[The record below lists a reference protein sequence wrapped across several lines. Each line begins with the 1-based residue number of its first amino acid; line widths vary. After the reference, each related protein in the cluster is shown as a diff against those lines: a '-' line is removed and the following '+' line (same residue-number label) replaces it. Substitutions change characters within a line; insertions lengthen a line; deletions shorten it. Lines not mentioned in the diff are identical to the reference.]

1 MLTPEYLWSAADV
14 VVNTYDEMNNWAIRD
29 MAERIMAAELYGD
42 KLPGT
47 ARYRAWMMNQSGMH
61 YEEMSKKLAEIT
73 KKAEPDIMKLFIE
86 AGLTS
91 VANDYAPFGMEPYDI
106 TKDKVATQILESV
119 YKKTKGELHNYTR
132 TTLDQSNKLF
142 VDVLDKAFYEVS
154 TGMRSYN
161 EVIQEAIE
169 TVSKEG
175 CTVKYPSG
183 HVDKQ
188 EVAVRRGLMTG
199 VNQAAAELCLHN
211 CEVLGTDYVIV
222 DAHEGARYSETDKI
236 ANHLGWQGGVY
247 KIHGVGT
254 YSNEKKDII
263 SKIIKFLH
271 KIGIHVK
278 NDTIP
283 NLEEETGYPSN
294 PLGLCGYN
302 CRHCISPFLP
312 QYEKAEYKNI
322 KVDQEKSKREYDLKQ
337 KQRAKERSI
346 RDTRRELIGLDAAIE
361 NCKDEETKF
370 NLQMNYDKTAKKL
383 ERQTDAYN
391 QFCDENN
398 LTRDY
403 NRMQT
408 ARFDRDQAYKATRG
422 AKRYTN
428 SSKLP
433 TSKGNVSNKKRTYTQ
448 LQNAT
453 QKLYED
459 IPKYSERKSVWSGKV
474 IVDNEKCDSINANGA
489 KEWNCDILLR
499 DTVDD
504 GHILHELLHSSSI
517 SLYTADD
524 YIKYC
529 KMEEGAVELY
539 TQEICKLKQIT
550 HENAYD
556 EYVSILRNV
565 NKKMQ
570 FASSDYEFARMLYNL
585 EPSKRFAWFRDNALK
600 WMNTN
605 QVGISDV
612 NDVLQY
618 IDRLEDIL

>member
-29 MAERIMAAELYGD
+29 MAERIMTAELYGD

-47 ARYRAWMMNQSGMH
+47 ARYRAWMLNQSGMH

-142 VDVLDKAFYEVS
+142 IDVLDKAFYEIAY
-154 TGMRSYN
+154 GMRSYN

-188 EVAVRRGLMTG
+188 EVAVRRAVMTG
-199 VNQAAAELCLHN
+199 VSQASSQITLHN
-211 CEVLGTDYVIV
+211 CEVLDTDYVIIT
-222 DAHEGARYSETDKI
+222 AHPGARYSETDKI
-236 ANHLGWQGGVY
+236 ANHIGWQGGVY
-247 KIHGVGT
+247 KLHGV
-254 YSNEKKDII
+254 SSEKSEDVD
-263 SKIIKFLH
+263 KIIKYNRQR
-271 KIGIHVK
+271 GIQFKGDV
-278 NDTIP
+278 IP
-283 NLEEETGYPSN
+283 NLEEETGFPNN

-302 CRHCISPFLP
+302 CRHNIRAF
-312 QYEKAEYKNI
+312 QIEYMDPYSVNPEI
-322 KVDQEKSKREYDLKQ
+322 DEEKSNREYDLMQ
-337 KQRAKERSI
+337 KQRARERSI

-398 LTRDY
+398 LTIDY

-408 ARFDRDQAYKATRG
+408 ARFDRNQAYKATRG
-422 AKRYTN
+422 AKRYSNSIEKSTNNDIMKRKKKAENAIEPMPKKQLRKIVKGFAKQGGKIQMDAYTDEYLKSKKAEAITYNMNTILLHTN
-428 SSKLP
+428 SGRAAVFEELIH
-433 TSKGNVSNKKRTYTQ
+433 
-448 LQNAT
+448 AT
-453 QKLYED
+453 QYRQGKNDGSYVSRVLCEIEAQKKLLKYQNEYKLTKQEVKQTKLALDSYEKELKLYREAGGQHD
-459 IPKYSERKSVWSGKV
+459 QNR
-474 IVDNEKCDSINANGA
+474 
-489 KEWNCDILLR
+489 
-499 DTVDD
+499 
-504 GHILHELLHSSSI
+504 
-517 SLYTADD
+517 
-524 YIKYC
+524 
-529 KMEEGAVELY
+529 EE
-539 TQEICKLKQIT
+539 
-550 HENAYD
+550 
-556 EYVSILRNV
+556 
-565 NKKMQ
+565 
-570 FASSDYEFARMLYNL
+570 
-585 EPSKRFAWFRDNALK
+585 
-600 WMNTN
+600 
-605 QVGISDV
+605 
-612 NDVLQY
+612 
-618 IDRLEDIL
+618 

>member
-29 MAERIMAAELYGD
+29 MTERIMTAELYGD

-61 YEEMSKKLAEIT
+61 YEEMSKKLSEIT

-91 VANDYAPFGMEPYDI
+91 IANDYAPFNMEPYDI

-142 VDVLDKAFYEVS
+142 IDVLDKAFYEIAY
-154 TGMRSYN
+154 GMRSYN

-188 EVAVRRGLMTG
+188 EVAVRRAVMTG
-199 VNQAAAELCLHN
+199 VSQASSQITLHN
-211 CEVLGTDYVIV
+211 CEVLDTDYVIIT
-222 DAHEGARYSETDKI
+222 AHPGARYSATDKI
-236 ANHLGWQGGVY
+236 ANHIGWQGGVY
-247 KIHGVGT
+247 KLHGV
-254 YSNEKKDII
+254 SSEKSENVD
-263 SKIIKFLH
+263 KIIKYNQQR
-271 KIGIHVK
+271 GIQFQGDV
-278 NDTIP
+278 IP
-283 NLEEETGYPSN
+283 NLEEETGFPNN

-302 CRHCISPFLP
+302 CRHNIRAF
-312 QYEKAEYKNI
+312 QIEYMDPYSVNPEI
-322 KVDQEKSKREYDLKQ
+322 DEEKSNREYDLMQ
-337 KQRAKERSI
+337 KQRARERSI

-408 ARFDRDQAYKATRG
+408 ARFDRNQAYKATRG
-422 AKRYTN
+422 AKRYSNSIEKSTNNDIMKRKKKAENAIEPMPKKQLRKIVKGFAKQGGKIQMDAYTDEYLKSKKAEAITYNMNTILLHTN
-428 SSKLP
+428 SGRAAVFEELIH
-433 TSKGNVSNKKRTYTQ
+433 
-448 LQNAT
+448 AT
-453 QKLYED
+453 QY
-459 IPKYSERKSVWSGKV
+459 RQGK
-474 IVDNEKCDSINANGA
+474 N
-489 KEWNCDILLR
+489 
-499 DTVDD
+499 D
-504 GHILHELLHSSSI
+504 GS
-517 SLYTADD
+517 
-524 YIKYC
+524 
-529 KMEEGAVELY
+529 
-539 TQEICKLKQIT
+539 
-550 HENAYD
+550 
-556 EYVSILRNV
+556 YVSRVLCEIEAQKKLLKYQNEYKLTKQEVKQTKLALDSYEKELR
-565 NKKMQ
+565 
-570 FASSDYEFARMLYNL
+570 LYREAGGQHDQNR
-585 EPSKRFAWFRDNALK
+585 E
-600 WMNTN
+600 
-605 QVGISDV
+605 
-612 NDVLQY
+612 
-618 IDRLEDIL
+618 E

>member
-29 MAERIMAAELYGD
+29 MAERIMTAELYGD

-61 YEEMSKKLAEIT
+61 YEEMSKKLSEIT

-188 EVAVRRGLMTG
+188 EVAVRRAVMTG
-199 VNQAAAELCLHN
+199 VSQASSQITLHN
-211 CEVLGTDYVIV
+211 CEVLDTDYVIIT
-222 DAHEGARYSETDKI
+222 AHSGARYSETDKI
-236 ANHLGWQGGVY
+236 ANHIGWQGGVY
-247 KIHGVGT
+247 KLHGV
-254 YSNEKKDII
+254 SSEKSEDVD
-263 SKIIKFLH
+263 KIIKYNRQR
-271 KIGIHVK
+271 GIQFQGDV
-278 NDTIP
+278 IP
-283 NLEEETGYPSN
+283 NLEEETGFPNN

-302 CRHCISPFLP
+302 CRHNIRAF
-312 QYEKAEYKNI
+312 QIEYMDPYSVNPEI
-322 KVDQEKSKREYDLKQ
+322 DEEKSNREYDLMQ

-408 ARFDRDQAYKATRG
+408 ARFDREQAYKATRG
-422 AKRYTN
+422 AKRYSNSIEKSTNNDIMKRKKKAENAIEPMPKKQLRKIVKGFARQGGKIQMDAYTDEYLKSKKAEAITYNMNTILLHTN
-428 SSKLP
+428 SGRAAVFEELIH
-433 TSKGNVSNKKRTYTQ
+433 
-448 LQNAT
+448 AT
-453 QKLYED
+453 QY
-459 IPKYSERKSVWSGKV
+459 RQGK
-474 IVDNEKCDSINANGA
+474 N
-489 KEWNCDILLR
+489 
-499 DTVDD
+499 D
-504 GHILHELLHSSSI
+504 GS
-517 SLYTADD
+517 
-524 YIKYC
+524 
-529 KMEEGAVELY
+529 
-539 TQEICKLKQIT
+539 
-550 HENAYD
+550 
-556 EYVSILRNV
+556 YVSRVLCEIEAQKKLLKYQNEYKLTKQEVKQTKLALDSYEKELR
-565 NKKMQ
+565 
-570 FASSDYEFARMLYNL
+570 LYREAGGQHDQNR
-585 EPSKRFAWFRDNALK
+585 E
-600 WMNTN
+600 
-605 QVGISDV
+605 
-612 NDVLQY
+612 
-618 IDRLEDIL
+618 E

>member
-142 VDVLDKAFYEVS
+142 IDVLDKAFYEIS

-188 EVAVRRGLMTG
+188 EVAVRRAVMTG
-199 VNQAAAELCLHN
+199 VSQASSQITLHN
-211 CEVLGTDYVIV
+211 CEVLDTDYVIIT
-222 DAHEGARYSETDKI
+222 AHSGARYSETDKI
-236 ANHLGWQGGVY
+236 ANHIGWQGGVY
-247 KIHGVGT
+247 KLHGV
-254 YSNEKKDII
+254 SSEKSEDAD
-263 SKIIKFLH
+263 KIIKYNRQR
-271 KIGIHVK
+271 GIQFQGDV
-278 NDTIP
+278 IP
-283 NLEEETGYPSN
+283 NLEEETGFPNN

-302 CRHCISPFLP
+302 CRHNIRAF
-312 QYEKAEYKNI
+312 QIEYMDPYSVNPEI
-322 KVDQEKSKREYDLKQ
+322 DEEKSNREYDLMQ
-337 KQRAKERSI
+337 KQRARERSI
-346 RDTRRELIGLDAAIE
+346 RDTRRELIGLDAAIGK
-361 NCKDEETKF
+361 CKDEETKF

-408 ARFDRDQAYKATRG
+408 AKFDREQAYKATRG
-422 AKRYTN
+422 AKRYSNSIEKSTN
-428 SSKLP
+428 NDIMKRKKKAENAIEPMPKKQLRKIVKGFAKQGGKIQMDAYTDEYLKSK
-433 TSKGNVSNKKRTYTQ
+433 KAEAITYNMNTI
-448 LQNAT
+448 LLHTNPGRAAVFEELIHAT
-453 QKLYED
+453 QYRQGKNDGSYVSRVLCEIEAQKKLLKYQNEYKLTKQEVKQTKLALDSYEKELKLYREAGGQHD
-459 IPKYSERKSVWSGKV
+459 
-474 IVDNEKCDSINANGA
+474 
-489 KEWNCDILLR
+489 
-499 DTVDD
+499 
-504 GHILHELLHSSSI
+504 
-517 SLYTADD
+517 
-524 YIKYC
+524 
-529 KMEEGAVELY
+529 
-539 TQEICKLKQIT
+539 
-550 HENAYD
+550 
-556 EYVSILRNV
+556 
-565 NKKMQ
+565 
-570 FASSDYEFARMLYNL
+570 
-585 EPSKRFAWFRDNALK
+585 
-600 WMNTN
+600 
-605 QVGISDV
+605 
-612 NDVLQY
+612 
-618 IDRLEDIL
+618 

>member
-47 ARYRAWMMNQSGMH
+47 ARYRAWMLNQSGMH

-91 VANDYAPFGMEPYDI
+91 IANDYAPFGMEPYDI

-132 TTLDQSNKLF
+132 TTLNQSNKLF
-142 VDVLDKAFYEVS
+142 INVLDKAFYEIS

-188 EVAVRRGLMTG
+188 EVAVRRAVMTG
-199 VNQAAAELCLHN
+199 VSQASSQITLHN
-211 CEVLGTDYVIV
+211 CEVLDTDYVIIT
-222 DAHEGARYSETDKI
+222 AHSGARYSETDKI
-236 ANHLGWQGGVY
+236 ANHIGWQGGVY
-247 KIHGVGT
+247 KLHGV
-254 YSNEKKDII
+254 SSEKSENVD
-263 SKIIKFLH
+263 KIIKYNQQR
-271 KIGIHVK
+271 GIQFQGDV
-278 NDTIP
+278 IP
-283 NLEEETGYPSN
+283 NLEEETGFPNN

-302 CRHCISPFLP
+302 CRHNIRAF
-312 QYEKAEYKNI
+312 QIEYMDPYSVNPEI
-322 KVDQEKSKREYDLKQ
+322 DEEKSNREYDLMQ
-337 KQRAKERSI
+337 KQRARERSI

-408 ARFDRDQAYKATRG
+408 ARFDRNQAYKATRG
-422 AKRYTN
+422 AKRYSNSIEKSTNNDIMKRKKKAENAIEPMPKKQLRKIVKGFAKQGGKIQMDAYTDEYLKSKKAEAITYNMNTILLHTN
-428 SSKLP
+428 SGRAAVFEELIH
-433 TSKGNVSNKKRTYTQ
+433 
-448 LQNAT
+448 AT
-453 QKLYED
+453 QYRQGKNDGSYVSRVLCEIEAQKKLLKYQNEYKLTKQEVKQTKLALDSYEKELKLYREAGGQHD
-459 IPKYSERKSVWSGKV
+459 QNR
-474 IVDNEKCDSINANGA
+474 
-489 KEWNCDILLR
+489 
-499 DTVDD
+499 
-504 GHILHELLHSSSI
+504 
-517 SLYTADD
+517 
-524 YIKYC
+524 
-529 KMEEGAVELY
+529 EE
-539 TQEICKLKQIT
+539 
-550 HENAYD
+550 
-556 EYVSILRNV
+556 
-565 NKKMQ
+565 
-570 FASSDYEFARMLYNL
+570 
-585 EPSKRFAWFRDNALK
+585 
-600 WMNTN
+600 
-605 QVGISDV
+605 
-612 NDVLQY
+612 
-618 IDRLEDIL
+618 

>member
-29 MAERIMAAELYGD
+29 MAERIMTAELYGD

-91 VANDYAPFGMEPYDI
+91 IANDYAPFGMEPYDI

-142 VDVLDKAFYEVS
+142 IDVLDKAFYEIAY
-154 TGMRSYN
+154 GMRSYN

-188 EVAVRRGLMTG
+188 EVAVRRAVMTG
-199 VNQAAAELCLHN
+199 VSQASSQITLHN
-211 CEVLGTDYVIV
+211 CEVLDTDYVIIT
-222 DAHEGARYSETDKI
+222 AHSGARYSETDKI
-236 ANHLGWQGGVY
+236 ANHIGWQGGVY
-247 KIHGVGT
+247 KLHGV
-254 YSNEKKDII
+254 SSEKSEDVD
-263 SKIIKFLH
+263 KIIKYNRQR
-271 KIGIHVK
+271 GIQFQGDV
-278 NDTIP
+278 IP
-283 NLEEETGYPSN
+283 NLEEETGFPNN

-302 CRHCISPFLP
+302 CRHNIRAF
-312 QYEKAEYKNI
+312 QIEYMDPYSVNPEI
-322 KVDQEKSKREYDLKQ
+322 DEEKSNREYDLMQ
-337 KQRAKERSI
+337 KQRARERSI

-408 ARFDRDQAYKATRG
+408 ARFDRNQAYKATRG
-422 AKRYTN
+422 AKRYSNSIEKSTNNDIMKRKKKAENAIEPMPKKQLRKIVKGFAKQGGKIQMDAYTDEYLKSKKAEAITYNMNTILLHTN
-428 SSKLP
+428 SGRAAVFEELIH
-433 TSKGNVSNKKRTYTQ
+433 
-448 LQNAT
+448 AT
-453 QKLYED
+453 QYRQGKNDGSYVSRVLCEIEAQKKLLKYQNEYKLTKQEVKQTKLALDSYEKELKLYREAGGQHD
-459 IPKYSERKSVWSGKV
+459 
-474 IVDNEKCDSINANGA
+474 
-489 KEWNCDILLR
+489 
-499 DTVDD
+499 
-504 GHILHELLHSSSI
+504 
-517 SLYTADD
+517 
-524 YIKYC
+524 
-529 KMEEGAVELY
+529 
-539 TQEICKLKQIT
+539 
-550 HENAYD
+550 
-556 EYVSILRNV
+556 
-565 NKKMQ
+565 
-570 FASSDYEFARMLYNL
+570 
-585 EPSKRFAWFRDNALK
+585 
-600 WMNTN
+600 
-605 QVGISDV
+605 
-612 NDVLQY
+612 
-618 IDRLEDIL
+618 

>member
-1 MLTPEYLWSAADV
+1 MQLGGKDKVMLTPEYLWSAADV

-29 MAERIMAAELYGD
+29 MAERIMTAELYGD

-47 ARYRAWMMNQSGMH
+47 ARYRAWMLNQSGMH

-142 VDVLDKAFYEVS
+142 VDVLDKAFYEIAY
-154 TGMRSYN
+154 GMRSYN

-188 EVAVRRGLMTG
+188 EVAVRRAVMTG
-199 VNQAAAELCLHN
+199 VSQASSQITLHN
-211 CEVLGTDYVIV
+211 CEVLDTDYVIIT
-222 DAHEGARYSETDKI
+222 AHSGARYSATDKI
-236 ANHLGWQGGVY
+236 ANHIGWQGGVY
-247 KIHGVGT
+247 KLHGV
-254 YSNEKKDII
+254 SSEKSEDVD
-263 SKIIKFLH
+263 KIIKYNQQR
-271 KIGIHVK
+271 GIQFKGDV
-278 NDTIP
+278 IP
-283 NLEEETGYPSN
+283 NLEEETGFPNN

-302 CRHCISPFLP
+302 CRHNIRAF
-312 QYEKAEYKNI
+312 QIEYMDPYSVNPEI
-322 KVDQEKSKREYDLKQ
+322 DEEKSNREYDLMQ

-408 ARFDRDQAYKATRG
+408 ARFDRNQAYKATRG
-422 AKRYTN
+422 AKRYSNSIEKSTNNDIMKRKKKAENAIEPMPKKQLRKIVKGFAKQGGKIQMDAYTDEYLKSKKAEAITYNMNTILLHTN
-428 SSKLP
+428 SGRAAVFEELIH
-433 TSKGNVSNKKRTYTQ
+433 
-448 LQNAT
+448 AT
-453 QKLYED
+453 QYRQGKNDGSYVSRVLCEIEAQKKLLKYQNEYKLTKQEVKQTKLALDSYEKELKLYREAGGQHD
-459 IPKYSERKSVWSGKV
+459 QNR
-474 IVDNEKCDSINANGA
+474 
-489 KEWNCDILLR
+489 
-499 DTVDD
+499 
-504 GHILHELLHSSSI
+504 
-517 SLYTADD
+517 
-524 YIKYC
+524 
-529 KMEEGAVELY
+529 EE
-539 TQEICKLKQIT
+539 
-550 HENAYD
+550 
-556 EYVSILRNV
+556 
-565 NKKMQ
+565 
-570 FASSDYEFARMLYNL
+570 
-585 EPSKRFAWFRDNALK
+585 
-600 WMNTN
+600 
-605 QVGISDV
+605 
-612 NDVLQY
+612 
-618 IDRLEDIL
+618 

>member
-142 VDVLDKAFYEVS
+142 IDVLDKAFYEIS

-188 EVAVRRGLMTG
+188 EVAVRRAVMTG
-199 VNQAAAELCLHN
+199 VSQASSQITLHN
-211 CEVLGTDYVIV
+211 CEVLDTDYVIIT
-222 DAHEGARYSETDKI
+222 AHSGARHSATDKI
-236 ANHLGWQGGVY
+236 ANHIGWQGGVY
-247 KIHGVGT
+247 KLHGV
-254 YSNEKKDII
+254 SSEKSEDVD
-263 SKIIKFLH
+263 KIIKYNRQR
-271 KIGIHVK
+271 GIQFQGDV
-278 NDTIP
+278 IP
-283 NLEEETGYPSN
+283 NLEEETGFPNN

-302 CRHCISPFLP
+302 CRHNIRAF
-312 QYEKAEYKNI
+312 QIEYMNPYSVNPEI
-322 KVDQEKSKREYDLKQ
+322 DEEKSNREYDLMQ

-422 AKRYTN
+422 AKRYDAVDVQEHKVQHLKGDNRNIVNTRVVN
-428 SSKLP
+428 SKSYTEKFE
-433 TSKGNVSNKKRTYTQ
+433 GVGSNKKVDNIIKNRTLDILNERNGTNLESVSYMDIRTGKEIVYNNTSNKEYGVKLTDKEKNLLNQ
-448 LQNAT
+448 YKGSLISIHNHPESTRPSISDLLTMQV
-453 QKLYED
+453 QKIEK
-459 IPKYSERKSVWSGKV
+459 IIVAGHNGKV
-474 IVDNEKCDSINANGA
+474 YIISNMSSDIDLYDMYTEEQIFFRKCGCDVDLAKKKALDSIYERG
-489 KEWNCDILLR
+489 I
-499 DTVDD
+499 
-504 GHILHELLHSSSI
+504 
-517 SLYTADD
+517 
-524 YIKYC
+524 
-529 KMEEGAVELY
+529 
-539 TQEICKLKQIT
+539 
-550 HENAYD
+550 
-556 EYVSILRNV
+556 
-565 NKKMQ
+565 
-570 FASSDYEFARMLYNL
+570 FDYE
-585 EPSKRFAWFRDNALK
+585 EK
-600 WMNTN
+600 
-605 QVGISDV
+605 
-612 NDVLQY
+612 
-618 IDRLEDIL
+618 

>member
-29 MAERIMAAELYGD
+29 MAERIMTAELYGD

-47 ARYRAWMMNQSGMH
+47 ARYRAWMLNQSGMH

-142 VDVLDKAFYEVS
+142 VDVLDKAFYEIAY
-154 TGMRSYN
+154 GMRSYN

-188 EVAVRRGLMTG
+188 EVAVRRAVMTG
-199 VNQAAAELCLHN
+199 VSQASSQITLHN
-211 CEVLGTDYVIV
+211 CEVLDTDYVIIT
-222 DAHEGARYSETDKI
+222 AHSGARYSATDKI
-236 ANHLGWQGGVY
+236 ANHIGWQGGVY
-247 KIHGVGT
+247 KLHGV
-254 YSNEKKDII
+254 SSEKSEDVD
-263 SKIIKFLH
+263 KIIKYNQQR
-271 KIGIHVK
+271 GIQFQGDV
-278 NDTIP
+278 IP
-283 NLEEETGYPSN
+283 NLEEETGFPNN

-302 CRHCISPFLP
+302 CRHNIRAF
-312 QYEKAEYKNI
+312 QIEYMDPYSVNPEI
-322 KVDQEKSKREYDLKQ
+322 DEEKSNREYDLMQ
-337 KQRAKERSI
+337 KQRARERSI

-408 ARFDRDQAYKATRG
+408 ARFDRNQAYKATRG
-422 AKRYTN
+422 AKRYSNSIEKSTNNDIMKRKKKAENAIEPMPKKQLRKIVKGFAKQGGKIQMDAYTDEYLKSKKAEAITYNMNTILLHTN
-428 SSKLP
+428 SGRAAVFEELIH
-433 TSKGNVSNKKRTYTQ
+433 
-448 LQNAT
+448 AT
-453 QKLYED
+453 QYRQGKNDGSYVSRVLCEIEAQKKLLKYQNEYKLTKQEVKQTKIALDSYEKELKLYREAGGQHD
-459 IPKYSERKSVWSGKV
+459 
-474 IVDNEKCDSINANGA
+474 
-489 KEWNCDILLR
+489 
-499 DTVDD
+499 
-504 GHILHELLHSSSI
+504 
-517 SLYTADD
+517 
-524 YIKYC
+524 
-529 KMEEGAVELY
+529 
-539 TQEICKLKQIT
+539 
-550 HENAYD
+550 
-556 EYVSILRNV
+556 
-565 NKKMQ
+565 
-570 FASSDYEFARMLYNL
+570 
-585 EPSKRFAWFRDNALK
+585 
-600 WMNTN
+600 
-605 QVGISDV
+605 
-612 NDVLQY
+612 
-618 IDRLEDIL
+618 

>member
-29 MAERIMAAELYGD
+29 MAERIMTAELYGD

-61 YEEMSKKLAEIT
+61 YEEMSKKLSEIT

-91 VANDYAPFGMEPYDI
+91 IANDYAPFNMEPYDI

-142 VDVLDKAFYEVS
+142 IDVLDKAFYEIAY
-154 TGMRSYN
+154 GMRSYN

-188 EVAVRRGLMTG
+188 EVAVRRAVMTG
-199 VNQAAAELCLHN
+199 VSQASSQITLHN
-211 CEVLGTDYVIV
+211 CEVLDTDYVIIT
-222 DAHEGARYSETDKI
+222 AHPGARYSATDKI
-236 ANHLGWQGGVY
+236 ANHIGWQGGVY
-247 KIHGVGT
+247 KLHGV
-254 YSNEKKDII
+254 SSEKSENVD
-263 SKIIKFLH
+263 KIIKYNQQR
-271 KIGIHVK
+271 GIQFQGDV
-278 NDTIP
+278 IP
-283 NLEEETGYPSN
+283 NLEEETGFPNN

-302 CRHCISPFLP
+302 CRHNIRAF
-312 QYEKAEYKNI
+312 QIEYMDPYSVNPEI
-322 KVDQEKSKREYDLKQ
+322 DEEKSNREYDLMQ
-337 KQRAKERSI
+337 KQRARERSI

-408 ARFDRDQAYKATRG
+408 ARFDRNQAYKATRG
-422 AKRYTN
+422 AKRYSNSIEKSTNNDIMKRKKKAENAIEPMPKKQLRKIVKGFAKQGGKIQMDAYTDEYLKSKKAEAITYNMNTILLHTN
-428 SSKLP
+428 SGRAAVFEELIH
-433 TSKGNVSNKKRTYTQ
+433 
-448 LQNAT
+448 AT
-453 QKLYED
+453 QY
-459 IPKYSERKSVWSGKV
+459 RQGK
-474 IVDNEKCDSINANGA
+474 N
-489 KEWNCDILLR
+489 
-499 DTVDD
+499 D
-504 GHILHELLHSSSI
+504 GS
-517 SLYTADD
+517 
-524 YIKYC
+524 
-529 KMEEGAVELY
+529 
-539 TQEICKLKQIT
+539 
-550 HENAYD
+550 
-556 EYVSILRNV
+556 YVSRVLCEIEAQKKLLKYQNEYKLTKQEVKQTKLALDSYEKELR
-565 NKKMQ
+565 
-570 FASSDYEFARMLYNL
+570 LYREAGGQHDQNR
-585 EPSKRFAWFRDNALK
+585 E
-600 WMNTN
+600 
-605 QVGISDV
+605 
-612 NDVLQY
+612 
-618 IDRLEDIL
+618 E

>member
-47 ARYRAWMMNQSGMH
+47 ARYRAWMLNQSGMH

-91 VANDYAPFGMEPYDI
+91 IANDYAPFGMEPYDI

-142 VDVLDKAFYEVS
+142 INVLDKAFYEIS

-188 EVAVRRGLMTG
+188 EVAVRRAVMTG
-199 VNQAAAELCLHN
+199 VSQASSQITLHN
-211 CEVLGTDYVIV
+211 CEVLDTDYVIIT
-222 DAHEGARYSETDKI
+222 AHSGARYSETDKI
-236 ANHLGWQGGVY
+236 ANHIGWQGGVY
-247 KIHGVGT
+247 KLHGV
-254 YSNEKKDII
+254 SSEKSEDVD
-263 SKIIKFLH
+263 KIIKYNRQR
-271 KIGIHVK
+271 GIQFQGDV
-278 NDTIP
+278 IP
-283 NLEEETGYPSN
+283 NLEEETGFPNN

-302 CRHCISPFLP
+302 CRHNIRAF
-312 QYEKAEYKNI
+312 QIEYMDPYSVNPEI
-322 KVDQEKSKREYDLKQ
+322 DEEKSNREYDLMQ

-408 ARFDRDQAYKATRG
+408 ARFDREQAYKATRG
-422 AKRYTN
+422 AKRYSNSIEKSTN
-428 SSKLP
+428 NDIMKRKKKAENAIEPMPKKQLRKIVKGFARQGGKIQMDAYTDEYLKSK
-433 TSKGNVSNKKRTYTQ
+433 KAEAITYNMNTI
-448 LQNAT
+448 LLHTNPGRAAVFEELIHAT
-453 QKLYED
+453 QYRQGKNDGSYVSRVLCEIEAQKKLLKYQNEDKLTKQEVKQTKLALDSYEKELKLYREAGGQHD
-459 IPKYSERKSVWSGKV
+459 QNR
-474 IVDNEKCDSINANGA
+474 
-489 KEWNCDILLR
+489 
-499 DTVDD
+499 
-504 GHILHELLHSSSI
+504 
-517 SLYTADD
+517 
-524 YIKYC
+524 
-529 KMEEGAVELY
+529 EE
-539 TQEICKLKQIT
+539 
-550 HENAYD
+550 
-556 EYVSILRNV
+556 
-565 NKKMQ
+565 
-570 FASSDYEFARMLYNL
+570 
-585 EPSKRFAWFRDNALK
+585 
-600 WMNTN
+600 
-605 QVGISDV
+605 
-612 NDVLQY
+612 
-618 IDRLEDIL
+618 

>member
-47 ARYRAWMMNQSGMH
+47 ARYRAWMLNQSGMH
-61 YEEMSKKLAEIT
+61 YEEMAKKLAEIT

-142 VDVLDKAFYEVS
+142 IDVLDKAFYEIS

-188 EVAVRRGLMTG
+188 EVAVRRAVMTG
-199 VNQAAAELCLHN
+199 VSQASSQITLHN
-211 CEVLGTDYVIV
+211 CEVLDTDYVIIT
-222 DAHEGARYSETDKI
+222 AHSGARYSETDKI
-236 ANHLGWQGGVY
+236 ANHIGWQGGVY
-247 KIHGVGT
+247 KLHGV
-254 YSNEKKDII
+254 SSEKSEDVD
-263 SKIIKFLH
+263 KIIKYNRQR
-271 KIGIHVK
+271 GIQFQGDV
-278 NDTIP
+278 IP
-283 NLEEETGYPSN
+283 NLEEETGFPNN

-302 CRHCISPFLP
+302 CRHNIRAF
-312 QYEKAEYKNI
+312 QIEYMDPYSVNPEI
-322 KVDQEKSKREYDLKQ
+322 DEEKSNREYDLMQ
-337 KQRAKERSI
+337 KQRARERSI
-346 RDTRRELIGLDAAIE
+346 RDTRRELIGLDAAIGK
-361 NCKDEETKF
+361 CKDEETKF

-408 ARFDRDQAYKATRG
+408 AKFDREQAYKATRG
-422 AKRYTN
+422 AKRYSNSIEKSTN
-428 SSKLP
+428 NDIMKRKKKAENAIEPMPKKQLRKIVKGFAKQGGKIQMDAYTDEYLKSK
-433 TSKGNVSNKKRTYTQ
+433 KAEAITYNMNTI
-448 LQNAT
+448 LLHTNPGRAAVFEELIHAT
-453 QKLYED
+453 QYRQGKNDGSYVSRVLCEIEAQKKLLKYQNEYKLTKQEVKQTKLALDSYEKELKLYREAGGQHD
-459 IPKYSERKSVWSGKV
+459 
-474 IVDNEKCDSINANGA
+474 
-489 KEWNCDILLR
+489 
-499 DTVDD
+499 
-504 GHILHELLHSSSI
+504 
-517 SLYTADD
+517 
-524 YIKYC
+524 
-529 KMEEGAVELY
+529 
-539 TQEICKLKQIT
+539 
-550 HENAYD
+550 
-556 EYVSILRNV
+556 
-565 NKKMQ
+565 
-570 FASSDYEFARMLYNL
+570 
-585 EPSKRFAWFRDNALK
+585 
-600 WMNTN
+600 
-605 QVGISDV
+605 
-612 NDVLQY
+612 
-618 IDRLEDIL
+618 

>member
-47 ARYRAWMMNQSGMH
+47 ARYRAWMLNQSGMH

-91 VANDYAPFGMEPYDI
+91 IANDYAPFGMEPYDI

-142 VDVLDKAFYEVS
+142 IDVLDKAFYEIS

-169 TVSKEG
+169 IVSKEG

-188 EVAVRRGLMTG
+188 EVAVRRGLTTG
-199 VNQAAAELCLHN
+199 VSRAAAELTLHT
-211 CEVLGTDYVIV
+211 CEKNGWEYVIV
-222 DAHEGARYSETDKI
+222 DAHVGARYSESDKI
-236 ANHLGWQGGVY
+236 ANHMGWQGGVY
-247 KIHGVGT
+247 KIHGTGDT
-254 YSNEKKDII
+254 SNEKPEIVN
-263 SKIIKFLH
+263 KIVRYHRKR
-271 KIGIHVK
+271 GIQFQG
-278 NDTIP
+278 NIIP
-283 NLEEETGYPSN
+283 NLEEETGFPSN

-302 CRHCISPFLP
+302 CRHNIFAFLP
-312 QYEKAEYKNI
+312 EYENPESKNPEI
-322 KVDQEKSKREYDLKQ
+322 DEEKSKQKYDLMQ
-337 KQRAKERSI
+337 KQRARERSI

-408 ARFDRDQAYKATRG
+408 ARFDRNQAYKATRG
-422 AKRYTN
+422 AKRYSNSIEKSTNNDIMKRKKKAENAIEPMPKKQLRKIVKGFAKQGGKIQMDAYTDEYLKSKKAEAITYNMNTILLHTN
-428 SSKLP
+428 SGRAAVFEELIH
-433 TSKGNVSNKKRTYTQ
+433 
-448 LQNAT
+448 AT
-453 QKLYED
+453 QY
-459 IPKYSERKSVWSGKV
+459 RQGK
-474 IVDNEKCDSINANGA
+474 N
-489 KEWNCDILLR
+489 
-499 DTVDD
+499 D
-504 GHILHELLHSSSI
+504 GS
-517 SLYTADD
+517 
-524 YIKYC
+524 
-529 KMEEGAVELY
+529 
-539 TQEICKLKQIT
+539 
-550 HENAYD
+550 
-556 EYVSILRNV
+556 YVSRVLCEIEAQKKLLKYQNEYKLTKQEVKQTKLALDSYEKELR
-565 NKKMQ
+565 
-570 FASSDYEFARMLYNL
+570 LYREAGGQHDQNR
-585 EPSKRFAWFRDNALK
+585 E
-600 WMNTN
+600 
-605 QVGISDV
+605 
-612 NDVLQY
+612 
-618 IDRLEDIL
+618 E

>member
-47 ARYRAWMMNQSGMH
+47 ARYRAWMLNQSGMH
-61 YEEMSKKLAEIT
+61 YEEMAKKLAEIT

-161 EVIQEAIE
+161 EVIQKAIE

-188 EVAVRRGLMTG
+188 EVAVRRAVMTG
-199 VNQAAAELCLHN
+199 VSQASSQITLHN
-211 CEVLGTDYVIV
+211 CEVLDTDYVIIT
-222 DAHEGARYSETDKI
+222 AHSGARYSETDKI
-236 ANHLGWQGGVY
+236 ANHIGWQGGVY
-247 KIHGVGT
+247 KLHGV
-254 YSNEKKDII
+254 SSEKSEDVD
-263 SKIIKFLH
+263 KIIKYNRQR
-271 KIGIHVK
+271 GIQFQGDV
-278 NDTIP
+278 IP
-283 NLEEETGYPSN
+283 NLEEETGFPNN

-302 CRHCISPFLP
+302 CRHNIRAF
-312 QYEKAEYKNI
+312 QIEYMDPYSVNPEI
-322 KVDQEKSKREYDLKQ
+322 DEEKSNREYDLMQ
-337 KQRAKERSI
+337 KQRARERSI
-346 RDTRRELIGLDAAIE
+346 RDTRRELIGLDAAIGK
-361 NCKDEETKF
+361 CKDEETKF

-408 ARFDRDQAYKATRG
+408 AKFDREQAYKATRG
-422 AKRYTN
+422 AKRYSNSIEKSTN
-428 SSKLP
+428 NDIMKRKKKAENAIEPMPKKQLRKIVKGFAKQGGKIQMDAYTDEYLKSK
-433 TSKGNVSNKKRTYTQ
+433 KAEAITYNMNTI
-448 LQNAT
+448 LLHTNPGRAAVFEELIHAT
-453 QKLYED
+453 QYRQGKNDGSYVSRVLCEIEAQKKLLKYQNEYKLTKQEVKQTKLALDSYEKELKLYREAGGQHD
-459 IPKYSERKSVWSGKV
+459 
-474 IVDNEKCDSINANGA
+474 
-489 KEWNCDILLR
+489 
-499 DTVDD
+499 
-504 GHILHELLHSSSI
+504 
-517 SLYTADD
+517 
-524 YIKYC
+524 
-529 KMEEGAVELY
+529 
-539 TQEICKLKQIT
+539 
-550 HENAYD
+550 
-556 EYVSILRNV
+556 
-565 NKKMQ
+565 
-570 FASSDYEFARMLYNL
+570 
-585 EPSKRFAWFRDNALK
+585 
-600 WMNTN
+600 
-605 QVGISDV
+605 
-612 NDVLQY
+612 
-618 IDRLEDIL
+618 

>member
-47 ARYRAWMMNQSGMH
+47 ARYRAWMLNQSGMH

-142 VDVLDKAFYEVS
+142 IDVLDKAFYEIS

-188 EVAVRRGLMTG
+188 EVAVRRAVMTG
-199 VNQAAAELCLHN
+199 VSQASSQITLHN
-211 CEVLGTDYVIV
+211 CEVLDTDYVIIT
-222 DAHEGARYSETDKI
+222 AHSGARYSETDKI
-236 ANHLGWQGGVY
+236 ANHIGWQGGVY
-247 KIHGVGT
+247 KLHGV
-254 YSNEKKDII
+254 SSEKSEDVD
-263 SKIIKFLH
+263 KIIKYNRQR
-271 KIGIHVK
+271 GIQFQGDV
-278 NDTIP
+278 IP
-283 NLEEETGYPSN
+283 NLEEETGFPNN

-302 CRHCISPFLP
+302 CRHNIRAF
-312 QYEKAEYKNI
+312 QIEYMDPYSVNPEI
-322 KVDQEKSKREYDLKQ
+322 DEEKSNREYDLMQ

-346 RDTRRELIGLDAAIE
+346 RDTRRELIGLDAAIG

-408 ARFDRDQAYKATRG
+408 ARFDRNQAYKATRG
-422 AKRYTN
+422 AKRYSNSIEKSTN
-428 SSKLP
+428 NDIMKRKKKAENAIEPMPKKQLRKIVKGFARQGGKIQMDAYTDEYLKSK
-433 TSKGNVSNKKRTYTQ
+433 KAEAITYNMNTI
-448 LQNAT
+448 LLHTNPGRAAVFEELIHAT
-453 QKLYED
+453 QYRQGKNDGSYVSRVLCEIEAQKKLLKYQNEYKLTKQEVKQTKLALDSYEKELKLYREAGGQHD
-459 IPKYSERKSVWSGKV
+459 
-474 IVDNEKCDSINANGA
+474 
-489 KEWNCDILLR
+489 
-499 DTVDD
+499 
-504 GHILHELLHSSSI
+504 
-517 SLYTADD
+517 
-524 YIKYC
+524 
-529 KMEEGAVELY
+529 
-539 TQEICKLKQIT
+539 
-550 HENAYD
+550 
-556 EYVSILRNV
+556 
-565 NKKMQ
+565 
-570 FASSDYEFARMLYNL
+570 
-585 EPSKRFAWFRDNALK
+585 
-600 WMNTN
+600 
-605 QVGISDV
+605 
-612 NDVLQY
+612 
-618 IDRLEDIL
+618 

>member
-29 MAERIMAAELYGD
+29 MAERIMTAELYGD

-61 YEEMSKKLAEIT
+61 YEEMSKKLSEIT

-91 VANDYAPFGMEPYDI
+91 IANDYAPFNMEPYDI

-142 VDVLDKAFYEVS
+142 IDVLDKAFYEIAY
-154 TGMRSYN
+154 GMRSYN

-188 EVAVRRGLMTG
+188 EVAVRRAVMTG
-199 VNQAAAELCLHN
+199 VSQASSQITLHN
-211 CEVLGTDYVIV
+211 CEVLDTDYVIIT
-222 DAHEGARYSETDKI
+222 AHPGARYSATDKI
-236 ANHLGWQGGVY
+236 ANHIGWQGGVY
-247 KIHGVGT
+247 KLHGV
-254 YSNEKKDII
+254 SSEKSENVD
-263 SKIIKFLH
+263 KIIKYNQQR
-271 KIGIHVK
+271 GIQFQGDV
-278 NDTIP
+278 IP
-283 NLEEETGYPSN
+283 NLEEETGFPNN

-302 CRHCISPFLP
+302 CRHNIRAF
-312 QYEKAEYKNI
+312 QIEYMDPYSVNPEI
-322 KVDQEKSKREYDLKQ
+322 DEEKSNREYDLMQ
-337 KQRAKERSI
+337 KQRARERSI

-408 ARFDRDQAYKATRG
+408 ARFDRNQAYKATRG
-422 AKRYTN
+422 AKRYSNSIEKSTN
-428 SSKLP
+428 NDIMKRKKKAENAIEPMPKKQLRKIVKGFAKQGGKIQMDAYTDEYLKSK
-433 TSKGNVSNKKRTYTQ
+433 KAEAITYNMNTI
-448 LQNAT
+448 LLHTNPGRAAVFEELIHAT
-453 QKLYED
+453 QYRQGKNDGSYVSRVLCEIEAQKKLLKYQNEYKLTKQEVKQTKLALDSYEKELKLYREAGGQHD
-459 IPKYSERKSVWSGKV
+459 
-474 IVDNEKCDSINANGA
+474 
-489 KEWNCDILLR
+489 
-499 DTVDD
+499 
-504 GHILHELLHSSSI
+504 
-517 SLYTADD
+517 
-524 YIKYC
+524 
-529 KMEEGAVELY
+529 
-539 TQEICKLKQIT
+539 
-550 HENAYD
+550 
-556 EYVSILRNV
+556 
-565 NKKMQ
+565 
-570 FASSDYEFARMLYNL
+570 
-585 EPSKRFAWFRDNALK
+585 
-600 WMNTN
+600 
-605 QVGISDV
+605 
-612 NDVLQY
+612 
-618 IDRLEDIL
+618 

>member
-47 ARYRAWMMNQSGMH
+47 ARYRAWMLNQSGMH

-142 VDVLDKAFYEVS
+142 IDVLDKAFYEIS

-188 EVAVRRGLMTG
+188 EVAVRRAVMTG
-199 VNQAAAELCLHN
+199 VSQASSQITLHN
-211 CEVLGTDYVIV
+211 CEVLDTDYVIIT
-222 DAHEGARYSETDKI
+222 AHSGARYSETDKI
-236 ANHLGWQGGVY
+236 ANHIGWQGGVY
-247 KIHGVGT
+247 KLHGV
-254 YSNEKKDII
+254 SSEKSEDVD
-263 SKIIKFLH
+263 KIIKYNRQR
-271 KIGIHVK
+271 GIQFQGDV
-278 NDTIP
+278 IP
-283 NLEEETGYPSN
+283 NLEEETGFPNN

-302 CRHCISPFLP
+302 CRHNIRAF
-312 QYEKAEYKNI
+312 QIEYMDPYSVNPEI
-322 KVDQEKSKREYDLKQ
+322 DEEKSNREYDLMQ
-337 KQRAKERSI
+337 KQRARERSI

-408 ARFDRDQAYKATRG
+408 ARFDRNQAYKATRG
-422 AKRYTN
+422 AKRYSNSIEKSTN
-428 SSKLP
+428 NDIMKRKKKAENAIEPMPKKQLRKIVKGFARQGGKIQMDAYTDEYLKSK
-433 TSKGNVSNKKRTYTQ
+433 KAEAITYNMNTI
-448 LQNAT
+448 LLHTNPGRAAVFEELIHAT
-453 QKLYED
+453 QYRQGKNDGSYVSRVLCEIEAQKKLLKYQNEYKLTKQEVKQTKLALDSYEKELKLYREAGGQHD
-459 IPKYSERKSVWSGKV
+459 
-474 IVDNEKCDSINANGA
+474 
-489 KEWNCDILLR
+489 
-499 DTVDD
+499 
-504 GHILHELLHSSSI
+504 
-517 SLYTADD
+517 
-524 YIKYC
+524 
-529 KMEEGAVELY
+529 
-539 TQEICKLKQIT
+539 
-550 HENAYD
+550 
-556 EYVSILRNV
+556 
-565 NKKMQ
+565 
-570 FASSDYEFARMLYNL
+570 
-585 EPSKRFAWFRDNALK
+585 
-600 WMNTN
+600 
-605 QVGISDV
+605 
-612 NDVLQY
+612 
-618 IDRLEDIL
+618 

>member
-47 ARYRAWMMNQSGMH
+47 ARYRAWMLNQSGMH
-61 YEEMSKKLAEIT
+61 YEEMAKKLAEIT

-188 EVAVRRGLMTG
+188 EVAVRRAVMTG
-199 VNQAAAELCLHN
+199 VSQASSQITLHN
-211 CEVLGTDYVIV
+211 CEVLDTDYVIIT
-222 DAHEGARYSETDKI
+222 AHSGARYSETDKI
-236 ANHLGWQGGVY
+236 ANHIGWQGGVY
-247 KIHGVGT
+247 KLHGV
-254 YSNEKKDII
+254 SSEKSEDVD
-263 SKIIKFLH
+263 KIIKYNRQR
-271 KIGIHVK
+271 GIQFQGDV
-278 NDTIP
+278 IP
-283 NLEEETGYPSN
+283 NLEEETGFPNN

-302 CRHCISPFLP
+302 CRHNIRAF
-312 QYEKAEYKNI
+312 QIEYMDPYSVNPEI
-322 KVDQEKSKREYDLKQ
+322 DEEKSNREYDLMQ

-408 ARFDRDQAYKATRG
+408 ARFDREQAYKATRG
-422 AKRYTN
+422 AKRYSNSIEKSTNNDIMKRKKKAENAIEPMPKKQLRKIVKGFARQGGKIQMDAYTDEYLKSKKAEAITYNMNTILLHTN
-428 SSKLP
+428 SGRAAVFEELIH
-433 TSKGNVSNKKRTYTQ
+433 
-448 LQNAT
+448 AT
-453 QKLYED
+453 QY
-459 IPKYSERKSVWSGKV
+459 RQGK
-474 IVDNEKCDSINANGA
+474 N
-489 KEWNCDILLR
+489 
-499 DTVDD
+499 D
-504 GHILHELLHSSSI
+504 GS
-517 SLYTADD
+517 
-524 YIKYC
+524 
-529 KMEEGAVELY
+529 
-539 TQEICKLKQIT
+539 
-550 HENAYD
+550 
-556 EYVSILRNV
+556 YVSRVLCEIEAQKKLLKYQNEYKLTKQEVKQTKLALDSYEKELR
-565 NKKMQ
+565 
-570 FASSDYEFARMLYNL
+570 LYREAGGQHDQNR
-585 EPSKRFAWFRDNALK
+585 E
-600 WMNTN
+600 
-605 QVGISDV
+605 
-612 NDVLQY
+612 
-618 IDRLEDIL
+618 E

>member
-47 ARYRAWMMNQSGMH
+47 ARYRAWMLNQSGMH
-61 YEEMSKKLAEIT
+61 YEEMAKKLAEIT

-161 EVIQEAIE
+161 EVIQKAIE

-188 EVAVRRGLMTG
+188 EVAVRRAVMTG
-199 VNQAAAELCLHN
+199 VSQASSQITLHN
-211 CEVLGTDYVIV
+211 CEVLDTDYVIIT
-222 DAHEGARYSETDKI
+222 AHSGARYSETDKI
-236 ANHLGWQGGVY
+236 ANHIGWQGGVY
-247 KIHGVGT
+247 KLHGV
-254 YSNEKKDII
+254 SSEKSEDVD
-263 SKIIKFLH
+263 KIIKYNRQR
-271 KIGIHVK
+271 GIQFQGDV
-278 NDTIP
+278 IP
-283 NLEEETGYPSN
+283 NLEEETGFPNN

-302 CRHCISPFLP
+302 CRHNIRAF
-312 QYEKAEYKNI
+312 QIEYMDPYSVNPEI
-322 KVDQEKSKREYDLKQ
+322 DEEKSNREYDLMQ
-337 KQRAKERSI
+337 KQRARERSI

-408 ARFDRDQAYKATRG
+408 ARFDRNQAYKATRG
-422 AKRYTN
+422 AKRYSNSIEKSTNNDIMKRKKKAENAIEPMPKKQLRKIVKGFAKQGGKIQMDAYTDEYLKSKKAEAITYNMNTILLHTN
-428 SSKLP
+428 SGRAAVFEELIH
-433 TSKGNVSNKKRTYTQ
+433 
-448 LQNAT
+448 AT
-453 QKLYED
+453 QY
-459 IPKYSERKSVWSGKV
+459 RQGK
-474 IVDNEKCDSINANGA
+474 N
-489 KEWNCDILLR
+489 
-499 DTVDD
+499 D
-504 GHILHELLHSSSI
+504 GS
-517 SLYTADD
+517 
-524 YIKYC
+524 
-529 KMEEGAVELY
+529 
-539 TQEICKLKQIT
+539 
-550 HENAYD
+550 
-556 EYVSILRNV
+556 YVSRVLCEIEAQKKLLKYQNEYKLTKQEVKQTKLALDSYEKELR
-565 NKKMQ
+565 
-570 FASSDYEFARMLYNL
+570 LYREAGGQHDQNR
-585 EPSKRFAWFRDNALK
+585 E
-600 WMNTN
+600 
-605 QVGISDV
+605 
-612 NDVLQY
+612 
-618 IDRLEDIL
+618 E

>member
-47 ARYRAWMMNQSGMH
+47 ARYRAWMLNQSGMH

-142 VDVLDKAFYEVS
+142 IDVLDKAFYEIS
-154 TGMRSYN
+154 TSMRSYN

-188 EVAVRRGLMTG
+188 EVAVRRAVMTG
-199 VNQAAAELCLHN
+199 VSQASSQITLHN
-211 CEVLGTDYVIV
+211 CEVLDTDYVIIT
-222 DAHEGARYSETDKI
+222 AHSGARYSETDKI
-236 ANHLGWQGGVY
+236 ANHIGWQGGVY
-247 KIHGVGT
+247 KLHGV
-254 YSNEKKDII
+254 SSEKSEDVD
-263 SKIIKFLH
+263 KIIKYNRQR
-271 KIGIHVK
+271 GIQFQGDV
-278 NDTIP
+278 IP
-283 NLEEETGYPSN
+283 NLEEETGFPNN

-302 CRHCISPFLP
+302 CRHNIRAF
-312 QYEKAEYKNI
+312 QIEYMDPYSVNPEI
-322 KVDQEKSKREYDLKQ
+322 DEEKSNREYDLMQ

-346 RDTRRELIGLDAAIE
+346 RDTRRELIGLDAAIG

-408 ARFDRDQAYKATRG
+408 ARFDRNQAYKATRG
-422 AKRYTN
+422 AKRYSNSIEKSTN
-428 SSKLP
+428 NDIMKRKKKAENAIEPMPKKQLRKIVKGFARQGGKIQMDAYTDEYLKSK
-433 TSKGNVSNKKRTYTQ
+433 KAEAITYNMNTI
-448 LQNAT
+448 LLHTNPGRAAVFEELIHAT
-453 QKLYED
+453 QYRQGKNDGSYVSRVLCEIEAQKKLLKYQNEYKLTKQEVKQTKLALDSYEKELKLYREAGGQHD
-459 IPKYSERKSVWSGKV
+459 
-474 IVDNEKCDSINANGA
+474 
-489 KEWNCDILLR
+489 
-499 DTVDD
+499 
-504 GHILHELLHSSSI
+504 
-517 SLYTADD
+517 
-524 YIKYC
+524 
-529 KMEEGAVELY
+529 
-539 TQEICKLKQIT
+539 
-550 HENAYD
+550 
-556 EYVSILRNV
+556 
-565 NKKMQ
+565 
-570 FASSDYEFARMLYNL
+570 
-585 EPSKRFAWFRDNALK
+585 
-600 WMNTN
+600 
-605 QVGISDV
+605 
-612 NDVLQY
+612 
-618 IDRLEDIL
+618 

>member
-29 MAERIMAAELYGD
+29 MAERIMTAELYGD

-61 YEEMSKKLAEIT
+61 YEEMSKKLSEIT

-188 EVAVRRGLMTG
+188 EVAVRRAVMTG
-199 VNQAAAELCLHN
+199 VSQASSQITLHN
-211 CEVLGTDYVIV
+211 CEVLDTDYVIIT
-222 DAHEGARYSETDKI
+222 AHSGARYSETDKI
-236 ANHLGWQGGVY
+236 ANHIGWQGGVY
-247 KIHGVGT
+247 KLHGV
-254 YSNEKKDII
+254 SSEKSEDVD
-263 SKIIKFLH
+263 KIIKYNRQR
-271 KIGIHVK
+271 GIQFQGDV
-278 NDTIP
+278 IP
-283 NLEEETGYPSN
+283 NLEEETGFPNN

-302 CRHCISPFLP
+302 CRHNIRAF
-312 QYEKAEYKNI
+312 QIEYMDPYSVNPEI
-322 KVDQEKSKREYDLKQ
+322 DEEKSNREYDLMQ

-408 ARFDRDQAYKATRG
+408 ARFDREQAYKATRG
-422 AKRYTN
+422 AKRYSNSIEKSTNNDIMKRKKKAENAIEPMPKKQLRKIVKGFAMQGGKIQMDAYTDEYLKSKKAEAITYNMNTILLHTN
-428 SSKLP
+428 SGRAAVFEELIH
-433 TSKGNVSNKKRTYTQ
+433 
-448 LQNAT
+448 AT
-453 QKLYED
+453 QY
-459 IPKYSERKSVWSGKV
+459 RQGK
-474 IVDNEKCDSINANGA
+474 N
-489 KEWNCDILLR
+489 
-499 DTVDD
+499 D
-504 GHILHELLHSSSI
+504 GS
-517 SLYTADD
+517 
-524 YIKYC
+524 
-529 KMEEGAVELY
+529 
-539 TQEICKLKQIT
+539 
-550 HENAYD
+550 
-556 EYVSILRNV
+556 YVSRVLCEIEAQKKLLKYQNEYKLTKQEVKQTKLALDSYEKELR
-565 NKKMQ
+565 
-570 FASSDYEFARMLYNL
+570 LYREAGGQHDQNR
-585 EPSKRFAWFRDNALK
+585 E
-600 WMNTN
+600 
-605 QVGISDV
+605 
-612 NDVLQY
+612 
-618 IDRLEDIL
+618 E

>member
-47 ARYRAWMMNQSGMH
+47 ARYRAWMLNQSGMH

-91 VANDYAPFGMEPYDI
+91 IANDYAPFGMEPYDI

-142 VDVLDKAFYEVS
+142 INVLDKAFYEIS

-188 EVAVRRGLMTG
+188 EVAVRRAVMTG
-199 VNQAAAELCLHN
+199 VSQASSQITLHN
-211 CEVLGTDYVIV
+211 CEVLDTDYVIIT
-222 DAHEGARYSETDKI
+222 AHSGARYSETDKI
-236 ANHLGWQGGVY
+236 ANHIGWQGGVY
-247 KIHGVGT
+247 KLHGV
-254 YSNEKKDII
+254 SSEKSEDVD
-263 SKIIKFLH
+263 KIIKYNRQR
-271 KIGIHVK
+271 GIQFQGDV
-278 NDTIP
+278 IP
-283 NLEEETGYPSN
+283 NLEEETGFPNN

-302 CRHCISPFLP
+302 CRHNIRAF
-312 QYEKAEYKNI
+312 QIEYMDPYSVNPEI
-322 KVDQEKSKREYDLKQ
+322 DEEKSNREYDLMQ

-408 ARFDRDQAYKATRG
+408 ARFDREQAYKATRG
-422 AKRYTN
+422 AKRYSNSIEKSTN
-428 SSKLP
+428 NDIMKRKKKAENAIEPMPKKQLRKIVKGFARQGGKIQMDAYTDEYLKSK
-433 TSKGNVSNKKRTYTQ
+433 KAEAITYNMNTI
-448 LQNAT
+448 LLHTNPGRAAVFEELIHAT
-453 QKLYED
+453 QYRQGKNDGSYVSRVLCEIEAQKKLLKYQNEYKLTKQEVKQTKLALDSYEKELKLYREAGGQHD
-459 IPKYSERKSVWSGKV
+459 QNR
-474 IVDNEKCDSINANGA
+474 
-489 KEWNCDILLR
+489 
-499 DTVDD
+499 
-504 GHILHELLHSSSI
+504 
-517 SLYTADD
+517 
-524 YIKYC
+524 
-529 KMEEGAVELY
+529 EE
-539 TQEICKLKQIT
+539 
-550 HENAYD
+550 
-556 EYVSILRNV
+556 
-565 NKKMQ
+565 
-570 FASSDYEFARMLYNL
+570 
-585 EPSKRFAWFRDNALK
+585 
-600 WMNTN
+600 
-605 QVGISDV
+605 
-612 NDVLQY
+612 
-618 IDRLEDIL
+618 

>member
-142 VDVLDKAFYEVS
+142 IDVLDKAFYEIS

-188 EVAVRRGLMTG
+188 EVAVRRAVMTG
-199 VNQAAAELCLHN
+199 VSQASSQITLHN
-211 CEVLGTDYVIV
+211 CEVLDTDYVIIT
-222 DAHEGARYSETDKI
+222 AHSGARYSETDKI
-236 ANHLGWQGGVY
+236 ANHIGWQGGVY
-247 KIHGVGT
+247 KIHGTGT
-254 YSNEKKDII
+254 FSSEKRDIL

-271 KIGIHVK
+271 EIGIHVK

-302 CRHCISPFLP
+302 CRHSIFPFLP
-312 QYEKAEYKNI
+312 DHPNGEYKNI
-322 KVDQEKSKREYDLKQ
+322 KIDEEKSKQIYDLSQ
-337 KQRAKERSI
+337 KQRAKERAI

-383 ERQTDAYN
+383 DRQTDAYE

-398 LTRDY
+398 LEREYD
-403 NRMQT
+403 RMQT
-408 ARFDRDQAYKATRG
+408 AKFDREQAYKATRG
-422 AKRYTN
+422 AKRYSNSIEKSTN
-428 SSKLP
+428 NDIMKRKKKAENAIEPMPKKQLRKIVKGFARQGGKIQMDAYTDEYLKSK
-433 TSKGNVSNKKRTYTQ
+433 KAEAITYNMNTI
-448 LQNAT
+448 LLHTNPGRAAVFEELIHAT
-453 QKLYED
+453 QYRQGKNDGSYVSRVLCEIEAQKKLLKYQNEYKLTKQEVKQTKLALDSYEKELKLYREAGGQHD
-459 IPKYSERKSVWSGKV
+459 
-474 IVDNEKCDSINANGA
+474 
-489 KEWNCDILLR
+489 
-499 DTVDD
+499 
-504 GHILHELLHSSSI
+504 
-517 SLYTADD
+517 
-524 YIKYC
+524 
-529 KMEEGAVELY
+529 
-539 TQEICKLKQIT
+539 
-550 HENAYD
+550 
-556 EYVSILRNV
+556 
-565 NKKMQ
+565 
-570 FASSDYEFARMLYNL
+570 
-585 EPSKRFAWFRDNALK
+585 
-600 WMNTN
+600 
-605 QVGISDV
+605 
-612 NDVLQY
+612 
-618 IDRLEDIL
+618 

>member
-14 VVNTYDEMNNWAIRD
+14 VVNIYDEMNNWAIRD

-47 ARYRAWMMNQSGMH
+47 ARYRAWMLNQSGMH
-61 YEEMSKKLAEIT
+61 YEKMAKKLAEIT

-188 EVAVRRGLMTG
+188 EVAVRRAVMTG
-199 VNQAAAELCLHN
+199 VSQASSQITLHN
-211 CEVLGTDYVIV
+211 CEVLDTDYVIIT
-222 DAHEGARYSETDKI
+222 AHSGARYSETDKI
-236 ANHLGWQGGVY
+236 ANHIGWQGGVY
-247 KIHGVGT
+247 KLHGV
-254 YSNEKKDII
+254 SSEKSEDVD
-263 SKIIKFLH
+263 KIIKYNRQR
-271 KIGIHVK
+271 GIQFQGDV
-278 NDTIP
+278 IP
-283 NLEEETGYPSN
+283 NLEEETGFPNN

-302 CRHCISPFLP
+302 CRHNIRAF
-312 QYEKAEYKNI
+312 QIEYMDPYSVNPEI
-322 KVDQEKSKREYDLKQ
+322 DEEKSNREYDLMQ

-361 NCKDEETKF
+361 NCKDEDTKF

-408 ARFDRDQAYKATRG
+408 AKFDRDQAYKATRG
-422 AKRYTN
+422 AKRYDAVDVQEHKVQHLKGDNRNIVNTRVVN
-428 SSKLP
+428 SKNY
-433 TSKGNVSNKKRTYTQ
+433 TEKFDGVGSNKKVDNIIKNRTLDILDERNGTNLESVSYMDIRTGKEIVYNNTTDLEFGVKLTEDEKRYISNYDGNLIAIHNHPQ
-448 LQNAT
+448 SSRPSYGDIITMQD
-453 QKLYED
+453 QKNVEK
-459 IPKYSERKSVWSGKV
+459 IIVAAHNGKV
-474 IVDNEKCDSINANGA
+474 YIISNID
-489 KEWNCDILLR
+489 R
-499 DTVDD
+499 TV
-504 GHILHELLHSSSI
+504 
-517 SLYTADD
+517 
-524 YIKYC
+524 
-529 KMEEGAVELY
+529 
-539 TQEICKLKQIT
+539 
-550 HENAYD
+550 
-556 EYVSILRNV
+556 
-565 NKKMQ
+565 
-570 FASSDYEFARMLYNL
+570 NL
-585 EPSKRFAWFRDNALK
+585 ETMYEKEITFYKKNGFDIALAK
-600 WMNTN
+600 KKALDAIYEKG
-605 QVGISDV
+605 VFE
-612 NDVLQY
+612 Y
-618 IDRLEDIL
+618 EER

>member
-47 ARYRAWMMNQSGMH
+47 ARYRAWMLNQSGMH
-61 YEEMSKKLAEIT
+61 YEEMAKKLAEIT

-142 VDVLDKAFYEVS
+142 IDVLDKAFYEIS
-154 TGMRSYN
+154 IGMRSYN

-188 EVAVRRGLMTG
+188 EVAVRRAVMTG
-199 VNQAAAELCLHN
+199 VSQASSQITLHN
-211 CEVLGTDYVIV
+211 CEVLDTDYVIIT
-222 DAHEGARYSETDKI
+222 AHSGARYSETDKI
-236 ANHLGWQGGVY
+236 ANHIGWQGGVY
-247 KIHGVGT
+247 KLHGV
-254 YSNEKKDII
+254 SSEKSEDVD
-263 SKIIKFLH
+263 KIIKYNRQR
-271 KIGIHVK
+271 GIQFQGDV
-278 NDTIP
+278 IP
-283 NLEEETGYPSN
+283 NLEEETGFPNN

-302 CRHCISPFLP
+302 CRHNIRAF
-312 QYEKAEYKNI
+312 QIEYMDPYSVNPEI
-322 KVDQEKSKREYDLKQ
+322 DEEKSNREYDLMQ
-337 KQRAKERSI
+337 KQRARERSI

-408 ARFDRDQAYKATRG
+408 ARFDRNQAYKATRG
-422 AKRYTN
+422 AKRYSNSIEKSTN
-428 SSKLP
+428 NDIMKRKKKAENAIEPMPKKQLRKIVKGFARQGGKIQMDAYTDEYLKSK
-433 TSKGNVSNKKRTYTQ
+433 KAEAITYNMNTI
-448 LQNAT
+448 LLHTNPGRAAVFEELIHAT
-453 QKLYED
+453 QYRQGKNDGSYVSRVLCEIEAQKKLLKYQNEYKLTKQEVKQTKLALDSYEKELKLYREAGGQHD
-459 IPKYSERKSVWSGKV
+459 
-474 IVDNEKCDSINANGA
+474 
-489 KEWNCDILLR
+489 
-499 DTVDD
+499 
-504 GHILHELLHSSSI
+504 
-517 SLYTADD
+517 
-524 YIKYC
+524 
-529 KMEEGAVELY
+529 
-539 TQEICKLKQIT
+539 
-550 HENAYD
+550 
-556 EYVSILRNV
+556 
-565 NKKMQ
+565 
-570 FASSDYEFARMLYNL
+570 
-585 EPSKRFAWFRDNALK
+585 
-600 WMNTN
+600 
-605 QVGISDV
+605 
-612 NDVLQY
+612 
-618 IDRLEDIL
+618 

>member
-29 MAERIMAAELYGD
+29 MAERIMTAELYGD

-142 VDVLDKAFYEVS
+142 VDVLDKAFYEIAY
-154 TGMRSYN
+154 GMRSYN

-322 KVDQEKSKREYDLKQ
+322 KVDQEKSKREYNLKQ

-398 LTRDY
+398 LIRDY

-422 AKRYTN
+422 AKRYSNSIEKGTN
-428 SSKLP
+428 NDIMKRKKKAENAIEPMPKKQLRKIVKGFAKQGGKIQMDAYTDEYLKSK
-433 TSKGNVSNKKRTYTQ
+433 KAEAITYNMNTI
-448 LQNAT
+448 LVHTNPGRAAVFEELIHAT
-453 QKLYED
+453 QYRQGKNDGSYVSRVLCEIEAQKKLLKYQNEYKLTKQEVKQTKLALDSYEKELKLYREAGGQHD
-459 IPKYSERKSVWSGKV
+459 QNR
-474 IVDNEKCDSINANGA
+474 
-489 KEWNCDILLR
+489 
-499 DTVDD
+499 
-504 GHILHELLHSSSI
+504 
-517 SLYTADD
+517 
-524 YIKYC
+524 
-529 KMEEGAVELY
+529 EE
-539 TQEICKLKQIT
+539 
-550 HENAYD
+550 
-556 EYVSILRNV
+556 
-565 NKKMQ
+565 
-570 FASSDYEFARMLYNL
+570 
-585 EPSKRFAWFRDNALK
+585 
-600 WMNTN
+600 
-605 QVGISDV
+605 
-612 NDVLQY
+612 
-618 IDRLEDIL
+618 

>member
-47 ARYRAWMMNQSGMH
+47 ARYRAWMLNQSGMH
-61 YEEMSKKLAEIT
+61 YEEMAKKLAEIT

-142 VDVLDKAFYEVS
+142 IDVLDKAFYEIS
-154 TGMRSYN
+154 IGMRSYN

-188 EVAVRRGLMTG
+188 EVAVRRAVMTG
-199 VNQAAAELCLHN
+199 VSQASSQITLHN
-211 CEVLGTDYVIV
+211 CEVLDTDYVIIT
-222 DAHEGARYSETDKI
+222 AHSGARYSETDKI
-236 ANHLGWQGGVY
+236 ANHIGWQGGVY
-247 KIHGVGT
+247 KLHGV
-254 YSNEKKDII
+254 SSEKSEDVD
-263 SKIIKFLH
+263 KIIKYNRQR
-271 KIGIHVK
+271 GIQFQGDV
-278 NDTIP
+278 IP
-283 NLEEETGYPSN
+283 NLEEETGFPNN

-302 CRHCISPFLP
+302 CRHNIRAF
-312 QYEKAEYKNI
+312 QIEYMDPYSVNPEI
-322 KVDQEKSKREYDLKQ
+322 DEEKSNREYDLMQ
-337 KQRAKERSI
+337 KQRARERSI

-408 ARFDRDQAYKATRG
+408 ARFDRNQAYKATRG
-422 AKRYTN
+422 ARRYSNSIEKSTNNDIMKRKKKAENAIEPMPKKQLRKIVKGFAKQGGKIQMDAYTDEYLKSKKAEAITYNMNTILLHTN
-428 SSKLP
+428 SGRAAVFEELIH
-433 TSKGNVSNKKRTYTQ
+433 
-448 LQNAT
+448 AT
-453 QKLYED
+453 QY
-459 IPKYSERKSVWSGKV
+459 RQGK
-474 IVDNEKCDSINANGA
+474 N
-489 KEWNCDILLR
+489 
-499 DTVDD
+499 D
-504 GHILHELLHSSSI
+504 GS
-517 SLYTADD
+517 
-524 YIKYC
+524 
-529 KMEEGAVELY
+529 
-539 TQEICKLKQIT
+539 
-550 HENAYD
+550 
-556 EYVSILRNV
+556 YVSRVLCEIEAQKKLLKYQNEYKLTKQEVKQTKLALDSYEKELR
-565 NKKMQ
+565 
-570 FASSDYEFARMLYNL
+570 LYREAGGQHDQNR
-585 EPSKRFAWFRDNALK
+585 E
-600 WMNTN
+600 
-605 QVGISDV
+605 
-612 NDVLQY
+612 
-618 IDRLEDIL
+618 E

>member
-47 ARYRAWMMNQSGMH
+47 ARYRAWMLNQSGMH
-61 YEEMSKKLAEIT
+61 YEEMAKKLAEIT

-142 VDVLDKAFYEVS
+142 IDVLDKAFYEIS
-154 TGMRSYN
+154 IGMRSYN

-188 EVAVRRGLMTG
+188 EVAVRRAVMTG
-199 VNQAAAELCLHN
+199 VSQASSQITLHN
-211 CEVLGTDYVIV
+211 CEVLDTDYVIIT
-222 DAHEGARYSETDKI
+222 AHSGARYSETDKI
-236 ANHLGWQGGVY
+236 ANHIGWQGGVY
-247 KIHGVGT
+247 KLHGV
-254 YSNEKKDII
+254 SSEKSEDVD
-263 SKIIKFLH
+263 KIIKYNRQR
-271 KIGIHVK
+271 GIQFQGDV
-278 NDTIP
+278 IP
-283 NLEEETGYPSN
+283 NLEEETGFPNN

-302 CRHCISPFLP
+302 CRHNIRAF
-312 QYEKAEYKNI
+312 QIEYMDPYSVNPEI
-322 KVDQEKSKREYDLKQ
+322 DEEKSNREYDLMQ
-337 KQRAKERSI
+337 KQRARERSI

-408 ARFDRDQAYKATRG
+408 ARFDRNQAYKATRG
-422 AKRYTN
+422 AKRYSNSIEKSTNNDIMKRKKKAENAIEPMPKKQLRKIVKGFAKQGGKIQMDAYTDEYLKSKKAEAITYNMNTILLHTN
-428 SSKLP
+428 SGRAAVFEELIH
-433 TSKGNVSNKKRTYTQ
+433 
-448 LQNAT
+448 AT
-453 QKLYED
+453 QY
-459 IPKYSERKSVWSGKV
+459 RQGK
-474 IVDNEKCDSINANGA
+474 N
-489 KEWNCDILLR
+489 
-499 DTVDD
+499 D
-504 GHILHELLHSSSI
+504 GS
-517 SLYTADD
+517 
-524 YIKYC
+524 
-529 KMEEGAVELY
+529 
-539 TQEICKLKQIT
+539 
-550 HENAYD
+550 
-556 EYVSILRNV
+556 YVSRVLCEIEAQKKLLKYQNEYKLTKQEVKQTKLALDSYEKELR
-565 NKKMQ
+565 
-570 FASSDYEFARMLYNL
+570 LYREAGGQHDQNR
-585 EPSKRFAWFRDNALK
+585 E
-600 WMNTN
+600 
-605 QVGISDV
+605 
-612 NDVLQY
+612 
-618 IDRLEDIL
+618 E

>member
-47 ARYRAWMMNQSGMH
+47 ARYRAWMLNQSGMH
-61 YEEMSKKLAEIT
+61 YEEMAKKLAEIT

-142 VDVLDKAFYEVS
+142 IDVLDKAFYEIAY
-154 TGMRSYN
+154 GMRSYN

-188 EVAVRRGLMTG
+188 EVAVRRAVMTG
-199 VNQAAAELCLHN
+199 VSQASSQITLHN
-211 CEVLGTDYVIV
+211 CEVLDTDYVIIT
-222 DAHEGARYSETDKI
+222 AHSGARYSETDKI
-236 ANHLGWQGGVY
+236 ANHIGWQGGVY
-247 KIHGVGT
+247 KLHGV
-254 YSNEKKDII
+254 SSEKSEDVD
-263 SKIIKFLH
+263 KIIKYNRQR
-271 KIGIHVK
+271 GIQFQGDV
-278 NDTIP
+278 IP
-283 NLEEETGYPSN
+283 NLEEETGFPNN

-302 CRHCISPFLP
+302 CRHNIRAF
-312 QYEKAEYKNI
+312 QIEYMDPYSVNPEI
-322 KVDQEKSKREYDLKQ
+322 DEEKSNREYDLMQ
-337 KQRAKERSI
+337 KQRARERSI

-408 ARFDRDQAYKATRG
+408 ARFDRNQAYKATRG
-422 AKRYTN
+422 AKRYSNSIEKSTNNDIMKRKKKAENAIEPMPKKQLRKIVKGFAKQGGKIQMDAYTDEYLKSKKAEAITYNMNTILLHTN
-428 SSKLP
+428 SGRAAVFEELIH
-433 TSKGNVSNKKRTYTQ
+433 
-448 LQNAT
+448 AT
-453 QKLYED
+453 QY
-459 IPKYSERKSVWSGKV
+459 RQGK
-474 IVDNEKCDSINANGA
+474 N
-489 KEWNCDILLR
+489 
-499 DTVDD
+499 D
-504 GHILHELLHSSSI
+504 GS
-517 SLYTADD
+517 
-524 YIKYC
+524 
-529 KMEEGAVELY
+529 
-539 TQEICKLKQIT
+539 
-550 HENAYD
+550 
-556 EYVSILRNV
+556 YVSRVLCEIEAQKKLLKYQNEYKLTKQEVKQTKLALDSYEKELR
-565 NKKMQ
+565 
-570 FASSDYEFARMLYNL
+570 LYREAGGQHDQNR
-585 EPSKRFAWFRDNALK
+585 E
-600 WMNTN
+600 
-605 QVGISDV
+605 
-612 NDVLQY
+612 
-618 IDRLEDIL
+618 E

>member
-29 MAERIMAAELYGD
+29 MAERIMTAELYGD

-142 VDVLDKAFYEVS
+142 IDVLDKAFYEIS

-188 EVAVRRGLMTG
+188 EVAVRRAVMTG
-199 VNQAAAELCLHN
+199 VSQASSQITLHN
-211 CEVLGTDYVIV
+211 CEVLDTDYVIIT
-222 DAHEGARYSETDKI
+222 AHSGARYSETDKI
-236 ANHLGWQGGVY
+236 ANHIGWQGGVY
-247 KIHGVGT
+247 KLHGV
-254 YSNEKKDII
+254 SSEKSEDVD
-263 SKIIKFLH
+263 KIIKYNRQR
-271 KIGIHVK
+271 GIQFQGDV
-278 NDTIP
+278 IP
-283 NLEEETGYPSN
+283 NLEEETGFPNN

-302 CRHCISPFLP
+302 CRHNIRAF
-312 QYEKAEYKNI
+312 QIEYMDPYSVNPEI
-322 KVDQEKSKREYDLKQ
+322 DEEKSNREYDLMQ

-383 ERQTDAYN
+383 DRQTDAYE

-398 LTRDY
+398 LEREYD
-403 NRMQT
+403 RMQT
-408 ARFDRDQAYKATRG
+408 AKFDREQAYKATRG
-422 AKRYTN
+422 AKRYSNSIEKSTN
-428 SSKLP
+428 NDIMKRKKKAENAIEPMPKKQLRKIVKGFAKQGGKIQMDAYTDEYLKSK
-433 TSKGNVSNKKRTYTQ
+433 KAEAITYNMNTI
-448 LQNAT
+448 LLHTNPGRAAVFEELIHAT
-453 QKLYED
+453 QYRQGKNDGSYVSRVLCEIEAQKKLLKYQNEYKLTKQEVKQTKLALDSYEKELKLYREAGGQHD
-459 IPKYSERKSVWSGKV
+459 
-474 IVDNEKCDSINANGA
+474 
-489 KEWNCDILLR
+489 
-499 DTVDD
+499 
-504 GHILHELLHSSSI
+504 
-517 SLYTADD
+517 
-524 YIKYC
+524 
-529 KMEEGAVELY
+529 
-539 TQEICKLKQIT
+539 
-550 HENAYD
+550 
-556 EYVSILRNV
+556 
-565 NKKMQ
+565 
-570 FASSDYEFARMLYNL
+570 
-585 EPSKRFAWFRDNALK
+585 
-600 WMNTN
+600 
-605 QVGISDV
+605 
-612 NDVLQY
+612 
-618 IDRLEDIL
+618 

>member
-29 MAERIMAAELYGD
+29 IAERIMAAELYGD

-142 VDVLDKAFYEVS
+142 IDVLDKAFYEIAY
-154 TGMRSYN
+154 GMRSYN

-188 EVAVRRGLMTG
+188 EVAVRRAVMTG
-199 VNQAAAELCLHN
+199 VSQASSQITLHN
-211 CEVLGTDYVIV
+211 CEVLDTDYVIIT
-222 DAHEGARYSETDKI
+222 AHSGARHSATDKI
-236 ANHLGWQGGVY
+236 ANHIGWQGGVY
-247 KIHGVGT
+247 KLHGV
-254 YSNEKKDII
+254 SSEKSEDVD
-263 SKIIKFLH
+263 KIIKYNQQR
-271 KIGIHVK
+271 GIQFQGDV
-278 NDTIP
+278 IP
-283 NLEEETGYPSN
+283 NLEEETGFPNN

-302 CRHCISPFLP
+302 CRHNIRAF
-312 QYEKAEYKNI
+312 QIEYMNPYTVNPEI
-322 KVDQEKSKREYDLKQ
+322 DEEKSNREYDFMQ

-422 AKRYTN
+422 AKRYNAISKNQLSTSRSD
-428 SSKLP
+428 SSHIATREYVGNIEGHEKIDMIKKLE
-433 TSKGNVSNKKRTYTQ
+433 SGIRD
-448 LQNAT
+448 
-453 QKLYED
+453 E
-459 IPKYSERKSVWSGKV
+459 KY
-474 IVDNEKCDSINANGA
+474 
-489 KEWNCDILLR
+489 
-499 DTVDD
+499 
-504 GHILHELLHSSSI
+504 
-517 SLYTADD
+517 
-524 YIKYC
+524 
-529 KMEEGAVELY
+529 
-539 TQEICKLKQIT
+539 
-550 HENAYD
+550 ENAYVIQKNGD
-556 EYVSILRNV
+556 MYKFVGGEDYVNIFDVDFDGAVVTHNHPASNGIVSFGHDDFQFLKSHQELSEFRVVNEEYTYYVRVLKNLDDVVYNDIYISGFDHIRSESNIDVQHCAFLELKKRGYVEYVRQKL
-565 NKKMQ
+565 KK
-570 FASSDYEFARMLYNL
+570 D
-585 EPSKRFAWFRDNALK
+585 
-600 WMNTN
+600 
-605 QVGISDV
+605 
-612 NDVLQY
+612 
-618 IDRLEDIL
+618 

>member
-29 MAERIMAAELYGD
+29 IAERIMDAELYGD

-47 ARYRAWMMNQSGMH
+47 ARYRAWLMNQSGMH
-61 YEEMSKKLAEIT
+61 YEEMSKKLSEIT

-91 VANDYAPFGMEPYDI
+91 IANDYAPFNMEPYDI

-142 VDVLDKAFYEVS
+142 IDVLDKAFYEIAY
-154 TGMRSYN
+154 GMRSYN

-188 EVAVRRGLMTG
+188 EVAVRRAVMTG
-199 VNQAAAELCLHN
+199 VSQASSQITLHN
-211 CEVLGTDYVIV
+211 CEVLDTDYVIIT
-222 DAHEGARYSETDKI
+222 AHPGARYSATDKI
-236 ANHLGWQGGVY
+236 ANHIGWQGGVY
-247 KIHGVGT
+247 KLHGV
-254 YSNEKKDII
+254 SSEKSENVD
-263 SKIIKFLH
+263 KIIKYNQQR
-271 KIGIHVK
+271 GIQFQGDV
-278 NDTIP
+278 IP
-283 NLEEETGYPSN
+283 NLEEETGFPNN

-302 CRHCISPFLP
+302 CRHNIRAF
-312 QYEKAEYKNI
+312 QIEYMDPYSVNPEI
-322 KVDQEKSKREYDLKQ
+322 DEEKSNREYDLMQ
-337 KQRAKERSI
+337 KQRARERSI

-408 ARFDRDQAYKATRG
+408 ARFDRNQAYKATRG
-422 AKRYTN
+422 AKRYSNSIEKSTNNDIMKRKKKAENAIEPMPKKQLRKIVKGFAKQGGKIQMDAYTDEYLKSKKAEAITYNMNTILLHTN
-428 SSKLP
+428 SGRAAVFEELIH
-433 TSKGNVSNKKRTYTQ
+433 
-448 LQNAT
+448 AT
-453 QKLYED
+453 QY
-459 IPKYSERKSVWSGKV
+459 RQGK
-474 IVDNEKCDSINANGA
+474 N
-489 KEWNCDILLR
+489 
-499 DTVDD
+499 D
-504 GHILHELLHSSSI
+504 GS
-517 SLYTADD
+517 
-524 YIKYC
+524 
-529 KMEEGAVELY
+529 
-539 TQEICKLKQIT
+539 
-550 HENAYD
+550 
-556 EYVSILRNV
+556 YVSRVLCEIEAQKKLLKYQNEYKLTKQEVKQTKLALDSYEKELR
-565 NKKMQ
+565 
-570 FASSDYEFARMLYNL
+570 LYREAGGQHDQNR
-585 EPSKRFAWFRDNALK
+585 E
-600 WMNTN
+600 
-605 QVGISDV
+605 
-612 NDVLQY
+612 
-618 IDRLEDIL
+618 E

>member
-188 EVAVRRGLMTG
+188 EVAVRRAVMTG
-199 VNQAAAELCLHN
+199 VSQASSQITLHN
-211 CEVLGTDYVIV
+211 CEVLDTDYVIIT
-222 DAHEGARYSETDKI
+222 AHSGARYSETDKI
-236 ANHLGWQGGVY
+236 ANHIGWQGGVY
-247 KIHGVGT
+247 KLHGV
-254 YSNEKKDII
+254 SSEKSEDVD
-263 SKIIKFLH
+263 KIIKYNRQR
-271 KIGIHVK
+271 GIQFQGDV
-278 NDTIP
+278 IP
-283 NLEEETGYPSN
+283 NLEEETGFPNN

-302 CRHCISPFLP
+302 CRHNIRAF
-312 QYEKAEYKNI
+312 QIEYMDPYSVNPEI
-322 KVDQEKSKREYDLKQ
+322 DEEKSNREYDLMQ

-408 ARFDRDQAYKATRG
+408 ARFDREQAYKATRG
-422 AKRYTN
+422 AKRYSNSIEKSTN
-428 SSKLP
+428 NDIMKRKKKAENAIEPMPKKQLRKIVKGFARQGGKIQMDAYTDEYLKSK
-433 TSKGNVSNKKRTYTQ
+433 KAEAITYNMNTI
-448 LQNAT
+448 LLHTNPGRAAVFEELIHAT
-453 QKLYED
+453 QYRQGKNDGSYVSRVLCEIEAQKKLLKYQNEYKLTKQEVKQTKLALDSYEKELKLYREAGGQHD
-459 IPKYSERKSVWSGKV
+459 QNR
-474 IVDNEKCDSINANGA
+474 
-489 KEWNCDILLR
+489 
-499 DTVDD
+499 
-504 GHILHELLHSSSI
+504 
-517 SLYTADD
+517 
-524 YIKYC
+524 
-529 KMEEGAVELY
+529 EE
-539 TQEICKLKQIT
+539 
-550 HENAYD
+550 
-556 EYVSILRNV
+556 
-565 NKKMQ
+565 
-570 FASSDYEFARMLYNL
+570 
-585 EPSKRFAWFRDNALK
+585 
-600 WMNTN
+600 
-605 QVGISDV
+605 
-612 NDVLQY
+612 
-618 IDRLEDIL
+618 

>member
-29 MAERIMAAELYGD
+29 MAERIMTAELYGD

-47 ARYRAWMMNQSGMH
+47 ARYRAWMLNQSGMH

-142 VDVLDKAFYEVS
+142 IDVLDKAFYEIS

-188 EVAVRRGLMTG
+188 EVAVRRGLTTG
-199 VNQAAAELCLHN
+199 VSRAAAELTLHT
-211 CEVLGTDYVIV
+211 CEKNGWEYVIV
-222 DAHEGARYSETDKI
+222 DAHVGARYSESDKI
-236 ANHLGWQGGVY
+236 ANHMGWQGGVY
-247 KIHGVGT
+247 KIHGTGDT
-254 YSNEKKDII
+254 SNEKPEIVN
-263 SKIIKFLH
+263 KIVQYHRKR
-271 KIGIHVK
+271 GIQFQG
-278 NDTIP
+278 NIIP
-283 NLEEETGYPSN
+283 NLEEETGFPSN

-302 CRHCISPFLP
+302 CRHNIFAFLP
-312 QYEKAEYKNI
+312 EYENPESKNPEI
-322 KVDQEKSKREYDLKQ
+322 DEEKSKREYDLKQ

-346 RDTRRELIGLDAAIE
+346 RDTRRELIGLDAAIG

-408 ARFDRDQAYKATRG
+408 ARFDREQAYKATRG
-422 AKRYTN
+422 AKRYNAISKNQLSTSRSD
-428 SSKLP
+428 SSHIATREYVGNIEGHEKIDMIKKLE
-433 TSKGNVSNKKRTYTQ
+433 SGIRD
-448 LQNAT
+448 
-453 QKLYED
+453 E
-459 IPKYSERKSVWSGKV
+459 KY
-474 IVDNEKCDSINANGA
+474 
-489 KEWNCDILLR
+489 
-499 DTVDD
+499 
-504 GHILHELLHSSSI
+504 
-517 SLYTADD
+517 
-524 YIKYC
+524 
-529 KMEEGAVELY
+529 
-539 TQEICKLKQIT
+539 
-550 HENAYD
+550 ENAYVIQKNGD
-556 EYVSILRNV
+556 MYKFVGGEDYVNIFDVDFDGAVVTHNHPASNGIVSFGHDDFQFLKSHQELSEFRVVNEEYTYYVRVLKNLDDVVYNDIYISGFDHIRSESNIDVQHCAFLELKKRGYVEYVRQKL
-565 NKKMQ
+565 KK
-570 FASSDYEFARMLYNL
+570 D
-585 EPSKRFAWFRDNALK
+585 
-600 WMNTN
+600 
-605 QVGISDV
+605 
-612 NDVLQY
+612 
-618 IDRLEDIL
+618 

>member
-29 MAERIMAAELYGD
+29 MAERIMTAELYGD

-91 VANDYAPFGMEPYDI
+91 VANDYVPFGMEPYDI

-142 VDVLDKAFYEVS
+142 IDVLDKAFYEIS

-188 EVAVRRGLMTG
+188 EVAVRRAVMTG
-199 VNQAAAELCLHN
+199 VSQASSQITLHN
-211 CEVLGTDYVIV
+211 CEVLDTDYVIIT
-222 DAHEGARYSETDKI
+222 AHSGARYSETDKI
-236 ANHLGWQGGVY
+236 ANHIGWQGGVY
-247 KIHGVGT
+247 KLHGV
-254 YSNEKKDII
+254 SSEKSEDVD
-263 SKIIKFLH
+263 KIIKYNRQR
-271 KIGIHVK
+271 GIQFQGDV
-278 NDTIP
+278 IP
-283 NLEEETGYPSN
+283 NLEEETGFPNN

-302 CRHCISPFLP
+302 CRHNIRAF
-312 QYEKAEYKNI
+312 QIEYMDPYSVNPEI
-322 KVDQEKSKREYDLKQ
+322 DEEKSNREYDLMQ
-337 KQRAKERSI
+337 KQRARERSI
-346 RDTRRELIGLDAAIE
+346 RDTRRELIGLDAAIGK
-361 NCKDEETKF
+361 CKDEETKF

-408 ARFDRDQAYKATRG
+408 AKFDREQAYKATRG
-422 AKRYTN
+422 AKRYSNSIEKSTN
-428 SSKLP
+428 NDIMKRKKKAENAIEPMPKKQLRKIVKGFAKQGGKIQMDAYTDEYLKSK
-433 TSKGNVSNKKRTYTQ
+433 KAEAITYNMNTI
-448 LQNAT
+448 LLHTNPGRAAVFEELIHAT
-453 QKLYED
+453 QYRQGKNDGSYVSRVLCEIEAQKKLLKYQNEYKLTKQEVKQTKLALDSYEKELKLYREAGGQHD
-459 IPKYSERKSVWSGKV
+459 
-474 IVDNEKCDSINANGA
+474 
-489 KEWNCDILLR
+489 
-499 DTVDD
+499 
-504 GHILHELLHSSSI
+504 
-517 SLYTADD
+517 
-524 YIKYC
+524 
-529 KMEEGAVELY
+529 
-539 TQEICKLKQIT
+539 
-550 HENAYD
+550 
-556 EYVSILRNV
+556 
-565 NKKMQ
+565 
-570 FASSDYEFARMLYNL
+570 
-585 EPSKRFAWFRDNALK
+585 
-600 WMNTN
+600 
-605 QVGISDV
+605 
-612 NDVLQY
+612 
-618 IDRLEDIL
+618 

>member
-29 MAERIMAAELYGD
+29 MAERIMTAELYGD

-91 VANDYAPFGMEPYDI
+91 IANDYAPFGMEPYDI

-142 VDVLDKAFYEVS
+142 IDVLDKAFYEIAY
-154 TGMRSYN
+154 GMRSYN

-188 EVAVRRGLMTG
+188 EVAVRRAVMTG
-199 VNQAAAELCLHN
+199 VSQASSQITLHN
-211 CEVLGTDYVIV
+211 CEVLDTDYVIIT
-222 DAHEGARYSETDKI
+222 AHPGARYSETDKI
-236 ANHLGWQGGVY
+236 ANHIGWQGGVY
-247 KIHGVGT
+247 KLHGV
-254 YSNEKKDII
+254 SSEKSEDVD
-263 SKIIKFLH
+263 KIIKYNRQR
-271 KIGIHVK
+271 GIQFKGDV
-278 NDTIP
+278 IP
-283 NLEEETGYPSN
+283 NLEEETGFPNN

-302 CRHCISPFLP
+302 CRHNIRAF
-312 QYEKAEYKNI
+312 QIEYMDPYSVNPEI
-322 KVDQEKSKREYDLKQ
+322 DEEKSNREYDLMQ
-337 KQRAKERSI
+337 KQRARERSI

-398 LTRDY
+398 LTIDY

-408 ARFDRDQAYKATRG
+408 ARFDRNQAYKATRG
-422 AKRYTN
+422 AKRYSNSIEKSTNNDIMKRKKKAENAIEPMPKKQLRKIVKGFAKQGGKIQMDAYTDEYLKSKKAEAITYNMNTILLHTN
-428 SSKLP
+428 SGRAAVFEELIH
-433 TSKGNVSNKKRTYTQ
+433 
-448 LQNAT
+448 AT
-453 QKLYED
+453 QYRQGKNDGSYVSRVLCEIEAQKKLLKYQNEYKLTKQEVKQTKLALDSYEKELKLYREAGGQHD
-459 IPKYSERKSVWSGKV
+459 QNR
-474 IVDNEKCDSINANGA
+474 
-489 KEWNCDILLR
+489 
-499 DTVDD
+499 
-504 GHILHELLHSSSI
+504 
-517 SLYTADD
+517 
-524 YIKYC
+524 
-529 KMEEGAVELY
+529 EE
-539 TQEICKLKQIT
+539 
-550 HENAYD
+550 
-556 EYVSILRNV
+556 
-565 NKKMQ
+565 
-570 FASSDYEFARMLYNL
+570 
-585 EPSKRFAWFRDNALK
+585 
-600 WMNTN
+600 
-605 QVGISDV
+605 
-612 NDVLQY
+612 
-618 IDRLEDIL
+618 